1 MAFLNKGD
9 IGILPAGAL
18 GVSFF
23 YHLTGKLKQ
32 LDGSVYLLERRGS
45 KSAQALRKNG
55 EINIDT
61 PQGIK
66 SLSTEEILKPDL
78 LSCYRSGFL
87 PEVVLIC
94 PNPDQ
99 LLGTITTIVELLV
112 LVYEQGQISSPNES
126 LPLFILASN
135 GIYFQRFR
143 QIFIEKIEEATLFA
157 RLPDLWPDIIPQIVC
172 RLLRGVTIQTGLRIG
187 SGAKT
192 IYRPGLKGRTQIAG
206 GNATNRK
213 RCTTILA
220 ERGAW
225 FEEAANSSATRLEF
239 DKALVNLTVNLL
251 GQLLA
256 IDSQGHFQPLTVG
269 EILDSSYQSQ
279 IRELV
284 YQVFRVGQMVKV
296 YDLREDME
304 VIFDRATKNAKEH
317 ANHIPSSLQ
326 WVDLNLHNGTL
337 QPQITPTESWLIEPL
352 IRYAKASGLEDAAS
366 YFQQLKDELVN
377 KLNLASKRSNFSKE
391 R

>member
-1 MAFLNKGD
+1 MTFLNKGN
-9 IGILPAGAL
+9 IGVLPAGAL

-23 YHLTGKLKQ
+23 YHLTAKLKQ
-32 LDGSVYLLERRGS
+32 VDNSVYLLERQGS
-45 KSAQALRKNG
+45 KSAKALRKNG
-55 EINIDT
+55 KIDIDT

-78 LSCYRSGFL
+78 LTCYRSGFL

-99 LLGTITTIVELLV
+99 LLDTITTIVELLI
-112 LVYEQGQISSPNES
+112 LVYEQGQLSSPNES
-126 LPLFILASN
+126 LPLFVLASN

-187 SGAKT
+187 SGSKT
-192 IYRPGLKGRTQIAG
+192 IYRAGLRGRTQIAG
-206 GNATNRK
+206 GNAATRS
-213 RCTTILA
+213 RCTTILT

-239 DKALVNLTVNLL
+239 DKALVNLAVNLV

-256 IDSQGHFQPLTVG
+256 IDSQGNFQALTVG
-269 EILDSSYQSQ
+269 EILDDSYQSR

-284 YQVFRVGQMVKV
+284 DRVFRVGQMVKV
-296 YDLREDME
+296 YDLQEDVE
-304 VIFDRATKNAKEH
+304 VIFYQAMKSALEH
-317 ANHIPSSLQ
+317 ATHIPSSLQ
-326 WVDLNLHNGTL
+326 WVDMNLRNGTL
-337 QPQITPTESWLIEPL
+337 QPQMTPTESWLIEPL
-352 IRYAKASGLEDAAS
+352 IRYAKASGLEEAAN
-366 YFQQLKDELVN
+366 YFQNLKDELIN
-377 KLNLASKRSNFSKE
+377 KLTLASNRIDTP
-391 R
+391 RR

>member
-1 MAFLNKGD
+1 MAFLNKGH
-9 IGILPAGAL
+9 IGILPSGAL

-23 YHLTGKLKQ
+23 YHLTGKLKHN
-32 LDGSVYLLERRGS
+32 DGSVYLLERRGS

-55 EINIDT
+55 AIDIDT
-61 PQGIK
+61 PEGIK
-66 SLSTEEILKPDL
+66 SLSTAEILKPDL
-78 LSCYRSGFL
+78 LTCYQSGFL

-99 LLGTITTIVELLV
+99 ILGTITTIVELLV
-112 LVYEQGQISSPNES
+112 LQYEQGQISSPNES
-126 LPLFILASN
+126 LPLFVLASN

-157 RLPDLWPDIIPQIVC
+157 RLPDLWPDIIPQVVC

-187 SGAKT
+187 SGART
-192 IYRPGLKGRTQIAG
+192 IYRPGMKGRTQIAG
-206 GNATNRK
+206 GNPSTRDI
-213 RCTTILA
+213 CTTILA

-225 FEEAANSSATRLEF
+225 VEQAANSSPTRLEF
-239 DKALVNLTVNLL
+239 DKALVNLSSNLI

-256 IDSQGHFQPLTVG
+256 IDAEGNFQALTIG
-269 EILDSSYQSQ
+269 EMLNSSHQSQ

-296 YDLREDME
+296 YDLQEDVE
-304 VIFDRATKNAKEH
+304 VIFDRVIKTAREH
-317 ANHIPSSLQ
+317 SNHIPSSLQ
-326 WVDLNLHNGTL
+326 WVELNLQNGTL

-366 YFQQLKDELVN
+366 YFNHLKEELIR
-377 KLNLASKRSNFSKE
+377 KLILAIKLSNS
-391 R
+391 

>member
-1 MAFLNKGD
+1 MACLNKGN

-18 GVSFF
+18 GVGFF
-23 YHLTGKLKQ
+23 YHLSGKLKQ
-32 LDGSVYLLERRGS
+32 LDGVYLLERRGS
-45 KSAQALRKNG
+45 KSAKALRKDG
-55 EINIDT
+55 KINIDT
-61 PQGIK
+61 PEGIK

-78 LSCYRSGFL
+78 IKSAQSGFV

-99 LLGTITTIVELLV
+99 LLDTITTIVELLV

-192 IYRPGLKGRTQIAG
+192 IYRPGPKGRTQIAG
-206 GNATNRK
+206 GNAATRS
-213 RCTTILA
+213 RCATILT
-220 ERGAW
+220 ERGAL

-256 IDSQGHFQPLTVG
+256 IDSEGHFQLLTVG
-269 EILDSSYQSQ
+269 EILDSAYQSR

-284 YQVFRVGQMVKV
+284 DRVFRVGQMVKV
-296 YDLREDME
+296 YGLEEDVE
-304 VIFDRATKNAKEH
+304 VIFERAMKSAVEH

-326 WVDLNLHNGTL
+326 WVDMNLRNGTL
-337 QPQITPTESWLIEPL
+337 QPQMSPTESWLIEPL
-352 IRYAKASGLEDAAS
+352 IRYAKASGLEDAAN
-366 YFQQLKDELVN
+366 YFQELKDELIN
-377 KLNLASKRSNFSKE
+377 KLTLASNLNKK
-391 R
+391 

>member
-1 MAFLNKGD
+1 MTSLNKGN

-18 GVSFF
+18 GVGFF
-23 YHLTGKLKQ
+23 YHLSGKLKQ
-32 LDGSVYLLERRGS
+32 LDGVYLLERQGS
-45 KSAQALRKNG
+45 KSAKALRKNG
-55 EINIDT
+55 KIDIDT
-61 PQGIK
+61 PEGIK

-78 LSCYRSGFL
+78 LTCYRSGLL
-87 PEVVLIC
+87 PEIVLIC

-99 LLGTITTIVELLV
+99 LLDTITTIVELLV
-112 LVYEQGQISSPNES
+112 LVYEQGQLSSPNES

-192 IYRPGLKGRTQIAG
+192 IYRPGLRGRTQIAG
-206 GNATNRK
+206 GNAATRS
-213 RCTTILA
+213 RCTTILT

-239 DKALVNLTVNLL
+239 DKALVNLAVNLL

-256 IDSQGHFQPLTVG
+256 IDSEGNFQTLTVG
-269 EILDSSYQSQ
+269 EIIDSSHELR

-284 YQVFRVGQMVKV
+284 YQVFRVGQMFKV
-296 YDLREDME
+296 YDLKEDME
-304 VIFDRATKNAKEH
+304 VVYDQAMKSALQH

-326 WVDLNLHNGTL
+326 WVDMNLRNRTL
-337 QPQITPTESWLIEPL
+337 QPQMTPTESWLIEPL
-352 IRYAKASGLEDAAS
+352 IRYAKASGLEDAAN
-366 YFQQLKDELVN
+366 YFQSLKNELIN
-377 KLNLASKRSNFSKE
+377 KLTLARNRSDF
-391 R
+391 